1 MYLPVNTKYQD
12 TQLSQVLI
20 SSTDPPVVGQVAR
33 ITNGFIDTII
43 ISTEI
48 FLFSPKVKKE
58 IRNKIELLH

>member
-1 MYLPVNTKYQD
+1 VYLPVKTKYQD

-20 SSTDPPVVGQVAR
+20 SATYPPVVGQVAR

-48 FLFSPKVKKE
+48 FLFPPKLKKE
-58 IRNKIELLH
+58 N